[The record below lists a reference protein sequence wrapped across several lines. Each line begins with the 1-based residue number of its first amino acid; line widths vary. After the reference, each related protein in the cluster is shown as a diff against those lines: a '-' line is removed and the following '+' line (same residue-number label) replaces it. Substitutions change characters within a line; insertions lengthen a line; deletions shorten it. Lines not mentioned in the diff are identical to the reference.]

1 MGANMLREISDEVR
15 VALKDRL
22 RDVRHT
28 IRQHRHDGS
37 VTPSARLAEILPL
50 PRPPFAPEAIDQL
63 VGHAVSAFDD
73 AMTLAERLTPV
84 PRSAPPTDGVRSFAT
99 YFPLGEAREGARAF
113 RRDLYYLARE
123 VLASRR
129 VADARIHESELAA
142 VHATMRARYRD
153 LIATI
158 AGAADWAARI
168 EVASAFSAVLLL
180 TMLDHRAIRFDD
192 AALSSREARTLE
204 LLCLVPV
211 VLACG
216 FATVEPDASPEP
228 DILDLTVLATEAR
241 LDRITAACA
250 GADGQAEL
258 TRIFATLLAHLP

>member
-1 MGANMLREISDEVR
+1 MLQKISEEVR
-15 VALKDRL
+15 IALKDRL
-22 RDVRHT
+22 RDVRHVV
-28 IRQHRHDGS
+28 RQHRHDGLAA
-37 VTPSARLAEILPL
+37 PSARLGDILPL
-50 PRPPFAPEAIDQL
+50 PRPPFAPAAVDHL

-73 AMTLAERLTPV
+73 AMTLGERFTPV
-84 PRSAPPTDGVRSFAT
+84 HRPALPTGAVLGFPT
-99 YFPLGEAREGARAF
+99 YFPRGGARDSARAF

-123 VLASRR
+123 VLANRR
-129 VADARIHESELAA
+129 VTDLRIHESELAA
-142 VHATMRARYRD
+142 VHATMRVRHGD
-153 LIATI
+153 LIAAT

-168 EVASAFSAVLLL
+168 EAASASSAALLL

-192 AALSSREARTLE
+192 AVLPSGEARTLE

-228 DILDLTVLATEAR
+228 DILDLAVLATEAR
-241 LDRITAACA
+241 LDRIAAACA
-250 GADGQAEL
+250 GADAQAEL

>member
-1 MGANMLREISDEVR
+1 MLREISEEVR
-15 VALKDRL
+15 VTLKDRL
-22 RDVRHT
+22 RDVRHV

-37 VTPSARLAEILPL
+37 ATPSARLGDILPL
-50 PRPPFAPEAIDQL
+50 PRPPFAPAAVDHL

-84 PRSAPPTDGVRSFAT
+84 RRPAPPAGAAQGFAT
-99 YFPLGEAREGARAF
+99 YFPPGEAREGARAF

-123 VLASRR
+123 VLANRR
-129 VADARIHESELAA
+129 VTDARIHESELAA
-142 VHATMRARYRD
+142 VHATMRTRHGN
-153 LIATI
+153 LIAGI

-168 EVASAFSAVLLL
+168 EAASAFSAALLL
-180 TMLDHRAIRFDD
+180 TMLDHRAIRLDD
-192 AALSSREARTLE
+192 ATLSSRDARTLE

-216 FATVEPDASPEP
+216 FATVEPDPSPEP
-228 DILDLTVLATEAR
+228 DILDLTVLAAEAR
-241 LDRITAACA
+241 LDRIADACA